1 MHGVQNRPSVAKPG
15 RLPIMRRVLVSQ
27 ESFGHMT
34 ASVRLGII
42 GYGIMG
48 ERLLRAAINHDPA
61 VLTVAGVWDP
71 SPAAMQRLAADLPQ
85 ISRFDSA
92 AATIAACDC
101 LYVASPPA
109 SHLGYARDAFAAARA
124 VFCEKPLAVDVA
136 EAEAFVAEAGKTGAR
151 AGINFPFA
159 SSFAVDQL
167 RAWMQAG
174 VTGPVE
180 RIGIEIG
187 FAGWPRPWQMDAVN
201 WLDARA
207 QGGFAR
213 EVGSHFL
220 FLARRLFGPL
230 QLRSHSVS
238 YPEAGKSERAIGAVL
253 QAGSLPV
260 TLEGVVGKT
269 DKPDHNLFTII
280 GPQGRIRLRDWSIAE
295 KLEADGQWRE
305 APDALP
311 NEKMRPLVLK
321 RQLDKVAAMTRGT
334 AQDLASLGEA
344 AEVQRVVETILKG

>member
-1 MHGVQNRPSVAKPG
+1 MA
-15 RLPIMRRVLVSQ
+15 
-27 ESFGHMT
+27 

-48 ERLLRAAINHDPA
+48 ERLLRAALNHDPA

-71 SPAAMQRLAADLPQ
+71 SPAAMQRLAADLPPVP
-85 ISRFDSA
+85 RLDSA
-92 AATIAACDC
+92 AAVTAACDC
-101 LYVASPPA
+101 LYIASPPA
-109 SHLGYARDAFAAARA
+109 SHLGYARSAFAANKA

-136 EAEAFVAEAGKTGAR
+136 EARAFVAEADSLGAR
-151 AGINFPFA
+151 GAVNFPFA

-180 RIGIEIG
+180 RIEIEIG
-187 FAGWPRPWQMDAVN
+187 FAHWPRPWQMDAVA

-230 QLRSHSVS
+230 QLQAHSVA
-238 YPEAGKSERAIGAVL
+238 YPEAGKSERGISARL
-253 QAGSLPV
+253 LAGTRPV

-269 DKPDHNLFTII
+269 DKPDHNLFTLI
-280 GPQGRIRLRDWSIAE
+280 GPNGRIRLRDWSLAE
-295 KLEADGQWRE
+295 KLDADGQWRE
-305 APDALP
+305 AADALP
-311 NEKMRPLVLK
+311 NETMRPLVLK
-321 RQLDKVAAMTRGT
+321 RQLDKVAALTGGS
-334 AQDLASLGEA
+334 AQDLATLHEA
-344 AEVQRVVETILKG
+344 AEVQAVVETILQA